1 MRFSLKPRQD
11 GQILAAL
18 IITIPF
24 LLLMIA
30 AYLTLST
37 SNLRVARQDQLHTHA
52 QIGADA
58 GADYAVEQINQD
70 ASWNGT
76 NGEVT
81 LHNDGAIKSTY
92 AVSVTV
98 NSSTSKTLTVTGKA
112 YWPTNRATPNASVKI
127 NVGLQA
133 ISSGNYSVA
142 SGEGGLIMLNSSKI
156 AGGNVL
162 VNGAVSISNTAQIGL
177 STNPVTV
184 QIADA
189 VCPVPPDATYPR
201 VCTVADG
208 QPQPIS
214 MSNTA
219 WIYGSVKANNQT
231 SGAQMSNPGLVASSG
246 VATQS
251 LPTYDRAAQK
261 AAVTTTITGSAASC
275 SGTSQTW
282 AANTKIVGDVTI
294 NNKCVVTI
302 AGNIWITGSLTL
314 KNSAQILV
322 ADSLGS
328 TRPIIMVDGASG
340 VTLNNS
346 AKLAS
351 NSSGTGL
358 ELISFYSTAACSP
371 DCTSLSG
378 TDLNNSRNITTI
390 NLQQSATGPQTVFYA
405 YWTKVEIG
413 NSGQLGSLIGQTVQ
427 LENTGTITFTTSTG
441 TGVTAWIISSYQRSY

>member
-1 MRFSLKPRQD
+1 MKSSFRLRQD
-11 GQILAAL
+11 GQILASL

-30 AYLTLST
+30 AYLSLST
-37 SNLRVARQDQLHTHA
+37 SNLRVAHQDQLHTHA
-52 QIGADA
+52 QLSADA
-58 GADYAVEQINQD
+58 GADYAVEQVNQNP
-70 ASWNGT
+70 SWAGT
-76 NGEVT
+76 AGEIT
-81 LHNDGAIKSTY
+81 LHNDGTVRTTY
-92 AVSVTV
+92 SETVTDNSSSSKSVTSIGRSYSPA
-98 NSSTSKTLTVTGKA
+98 NS
-112 YWPTNRATPNASVKI
+112 ATPKASVKI
-127 NVGLQA
+127 IVDLEA

-162 VNGAVSISNTAQIGL
+162 VNGTVSLSNTAQIGL
-177 STNPVTV
+177 STSPVTV

-201 VCTVADG
+201 ICIAADG

-214 MSNTA
+214 MSNSS

-231 SGAQMSNPGLVASSG
+231 SSAQMSSPGLVASSG
-246 VATQS
+246 VTTQP
-251 LPTYDRAAQK
+251 LPAYDRAAQK
-261 AAVTTTITGSAASC
+261 AAVTTTITGAAASC
-275 SGTSQTW
+275 SGNSQTW
-282 AANTKIVGDVTI
+282 SANTKIVGDVTLS
-294 NNKCVVTI
+294 NKCVVTI
-302 AGNIWITGSLTL
+302 SGNIWITGSLTL
-314 KNSAQILV
+314 KNSAQIAV

-328 TRPIIMVDGASG
+328 TRPVVMVDGASG
-340 VTLNNS
+340 AFINNS

-358 ELISFYSTAACSP
+358 ELITFYSTAACSP

-378 TDLNNSRNITTI
+378 TDLNNSRSKTTI

-427 LENTGTITFTTSTG
+427 LENSGTITFTTSTG
-441 TGVTAWIISSYQRSY
+441 TGVTAWIINGYRRSF